1 MLEITELNINKLLLD
16 VLEYLT
22 KFNRQTREL
31 IYTVYTQKIPNDIIT
46 EFYYIGST
54 KSIYSPCKSAFI

>member
-1 MLEITELNINKLLLD
+1 

-22 KFNRQTREL
+22 KFNKQTREL

-46 EFYYIGST
+46 EFDYIGGT
-54 KSIYSPCKSAFI
+54 KSIYLPCKSAFI